1 MKKTTNWQGEYVV
14 IEPSTKEIKELE
26 SGFSIGNNLDL
37 NKILANSKRK
47 TEPSISMVTAK

>member
-1 MKKTTNWQGEYVV
+1 MKKIINWRAEYVV

-37 NKILANSKRK
+37 NKILASSKRK
-47 TEPSISMVTAK
+47 TEPLISMVTAK

>member
-1 MKKTTNWQGEYVV
+1 MKKTKNWRAEYVV

-37 NKILANSKRK
+37 SKILANSKTK
-47 TEPSISMVTAK
+47 KEPTSQMVSL